1 MRVSGA
7 RRRNSM
13 PSTRIRL
20 WRSESRRVEIDGR
33 EVFLPVSADTPGRG
47 LTGQIGPLIE
57 AMAGC
62 DGPVIDLCGWEGGL
76 ARAIHAARPDLGGAC
91 ANFTLP
97 AIRTA
102 IENLGDTNWTVV
114 PGFGAP
120 SDRHGAYQ
128 TAVLRAPHWLGNR
141 AVAALIQN
149 AASALRP
156 GGQLWLAGER
166 KRGIETFR
174 RLAGEAFGGAETVLK
189 KRHVRVVRAV
199 RGHTVLET
207 PEPPTFRVALGDHEF
222 ALAGHPAVFSD
233 GRIDPATQL
242 LAETL
247 PEVAGHQLDFG
258 CGSGVVTV
266 GLDRRS
272 PAARTTAIDANLAA
286 AATTRR
292 TLRLNEIEG
301 VEVGGSYFAEELPD
315 RSFDL
320 VACHPPFHVGGGVN
334 HAVGKRMLAAAARL
348 LKPGGVLHVVL
359 SSAQAYEGVLHEHFH
374 EVVPLVATD
383 RHRVLVGRRPR

>member
-1 MRVSGA
+1 M
-7 RRRNSM
+7 
-13 PSTRIRL
+13 
-20 WRSESRRVEIDGR
+20 
-33 EVFLPVSADTPGRG
+33 PVSADTPGRG
-47 LTGQIGPLIE
+47 LAGQIGPLVE
-57 AMAGC
+57 AIAGC
-62 DGPVIDLCGWEGGL
+62 RGPVIDLCGWEGGL
-76 ARAIHAARPDLGGAC
+76 ARAIHAARPDLGGVC

-102 IENLGDTNWTVV
+102 IENLGDTDWTVV

-120 SDRHGAYQ
+120 PDHAGAYK
-128 TAVLRAPHWLGNR
+128 TAVLRSPHWLGNR
-141 AVAALIQN
+141 AVVALIQN

-166 KRGIETFR
+166 KRGVETFR
-174 RLAGEAFGGAETVLK
+174 RFAGEVFGRAETVLK
-189 KRHVRVVRAV
+189 KRHVRVVRAT
-199 RGHTVLET
+199 RGDDD
-207 PEPPTFRVALGDHEF
+207 PASSEPPSLRVSLSDQEF
-222 ALAGHPAVFSD
+222 TLAGHPAVFSD
-233 GRIDPATQL
+233 GYIDPATQL

-247 PEVAGHQLDFG
+247 PVIKGNQLDFG

-266 GLDRRS
+266 GLVRRS
-272 PAARTTAIDANLAA
+272 PAARTTAVDANLAA
-286 AATTRR
+286 VATTRR
-292 TLRLNEIEG
+292 TLQLNELDG
-301 VEVGGSYFAEELPD
+301 VDVRGSYFGEELPD

-320 VACHPPFHVGGGVN
+320 VACYPPFHVGGGVN

-348 LKPGGVLHVVL
+348 LKPGGLLHVVL

>member
-1 MRVSGA
+1 
-7 RRRNSM
+7 M
-13 PSTRIRL
+13 PSRRVRL
-20 WRSESRRVEIDGR
+20 WRSESRPVEIDGQ
-33 EVFLPVSADTPGRG
+33 EVLLPVSADTPGRG

-57 AMAGC
+57 AIAGC

-76 ARAIHAARPDLGGAC
+76 ARAIQAARPDLGGAC

-120 SDRHGAYQ
+120 SDRYGGYQ

-141 AVAALIQN
+141 AVAALIRN
-149 AASALRP
+149 AATALRP

-189 KRHVRVVRAV
+189 KRHVRVVRVVRV
-199 RGHTVLET
+199 RGDTVPET
-207 PEPPTFRVALGDHEF
+207 PEQATYRVALGDREF
-222 ALAGHPAVFSD
+222 VLAGHPAVFSD

-247 PEVAGHQLDFG
+247 PEVAGRQLDFG

-266 GLDRRS
+266 GLVRRS

-286 AATTRR
+286 VTTTRR
-292 TLRLNEIEG
+292 TLRLSEIDG
-301 VEVGGSYFAEELPD
+301 VEVGGSYFAEELPN

-320 VACHPPFHVGGGVN
+320 VACYPPFHVGGGVN

-348 LKPGGVLHVVL
+348 LNPGGVLHVVL

-383 RHRVLVGRRPR
+383 RHRVLVGRRAR

>member
-1 MRVSGA
+1 M
-7 RRRNSM
+7 
-13 PSTRIRL
+13 
-20 WRSESRRVEIDGR
+20 
-33 EVFLPVSADTPGRG
+33 PVSADTPGRG
-47 LTGQIGPLIE
+47 LAGQIGPLVE
-57 AMAGC
+57 AIAGC
-62 DGPVIDLCGWEGGL
+62 RGPVIDLCGWEGGL
-76 ARAIHAARPDLGGAC
+76 ARAIHAARPDLGGVC

-102 IENLGDTNWTVV
+102 IENLGDTDWTVV

-120 SDRHGAYQ
+120 PDHAGAYQ
-128 TAVLRAPHWLGNR
+128 TAVLRAPYWLGNR
-141 AVAALIQN
+141 AVVALIQN

-166 KRGIETFR
+166 KRGVETFR
-174 RLAGEAFGGAETVLK
+174 RFAGEVFGRAETVLK
-189 KRHVRVVRAV
+189 KRHVRVVRAT
-199 RGHTVLET
+199 RGDDDPVLS
-207 PEPPTFRVALGDHEF
+207 EPPSLRVSLSDQEF
-222 ALAGHPAVFSD
+222 TLAGHPAVFSD
-233 GRIDPATQL
+233 GHIDPATQL

-247 PEVAGHQLDFG
+247 PVIEGNQLDFG

-266 GLDRRS
+266 GLVRRS
-272 PAARTTAIDANLAA
+272 PAARTTAVDANLAA
-286 AATTRR
+286 VATTRR
-292 TLRLNEIEG
+292 TLRLNDLDG
-301 VEVGGSYFAEELPD
+301 VDVRGSYFGEELPD

-320 VACHPPFHVGGGVN
+320 VACYPPFHVGGGVN

-348 LKPGGVLHVVL
+348 LKPGGLLHVVL

>member
-1 MRVSGA
+1 M
-7 RRRNSM
+7 
-13 PSTRIRL
+13 
-20 WRSESRRVEIDGR
+20 
-33 EVFLPVSADTPGRG
+33 PVSVDTPGRG
-47 LTGQIGPLIE
+47 LTGQIGPLVE
-57 AMAGC
+57 AIAGC
-62 DGPVIDLCGWEGGL
+62 QGPVIDLCGWEGGL
-76 ARAIHAARPDLGGAC
+76 ARAIHAARPDLGGVC

-102 IENLGDTNWTVV
+102 IENLGDTDWTVV

-120 SDRHGAYQ
+120 PDHVGAYQ

-166 KRGIETFR
+166 KRGVETFR
-174 RLAGEAFGGAETVLK
+174 RFAGEVFGRAETVLK
-189 KRHVRVVRAV
+189 KRHVRVVRAT
-199 RGHTVLET
+199 RGDDDPVLS
-207 PEPPTFRVALGDHEF
+207 EPPSLRVSLSDQEF
-222 ALAGHPAVFSD
+222 TLAGHPAVFSD
-233 GRIDPATQL
+233 SHIDPATQL

-247 PEVAGHQLDFG
+247 PVIEGNQLDFG

-266 GLDRRS
+266 GLVRRS
-272 PAARTTAIDANLAA
+272 PSARTTAVDANLAA
-286 AATTRR
+286 VATTRR
-292 TLRLNEIEG
+292 TLRLNDLDG
-301 VEVGGSYFAEELPD
+301 VDVRGSYFGEELPD

-320 VACHPPFHVGGGVN
+320 VACYPPFHVGGGVN

-348 LKPGGVLHVVL
+348 LKPGGLLHVVL